1 MVELNIGQ
9 PGVPILV
16 FCNGRIIFF
25 LGCVGKT
32 VGGGNTIDVNP
43 LSQPV
48 NALAVRKIRSSEL
61 KVSLRGGDG
70 KLTALSHALRRQYK
84 SVGNNRRTRACRSA
98 CEALIGV
105 GREVEE
111 LAIDIIAGHKLPFR
125 SGNLA
130 YSFRG
135 EGSIPPR
142 WGSIGYSEQD
152 AIGNGRL
159 RMQCDA
165 KSKRDITQQGDQSLL

>member
-61 KVSLRGGDG
+61 KVSLCGGEG

-84 SVGNNRRTRACRSA
+84 SIGDNRRATATRRTN
-98 CEALIGV
+98 EALIGM
-105 GREVEE
+105 GRKVEE
-111 LAIDIIAGHKLPFR
+111 LAVEIVTGNKLPFGR
-125 SGNLA
+125 RKIA
-130 YSFRG
+130 HSFAG
-135 EGSIPPR
+135 EGSIPPG
-142 WGSIGYSEQD
+142 WGSIAY
-152 AIGNGRL
+152 
-159 RMQCDA
+159 A
-165 KSKRDITQQGDQSLL
+165 K